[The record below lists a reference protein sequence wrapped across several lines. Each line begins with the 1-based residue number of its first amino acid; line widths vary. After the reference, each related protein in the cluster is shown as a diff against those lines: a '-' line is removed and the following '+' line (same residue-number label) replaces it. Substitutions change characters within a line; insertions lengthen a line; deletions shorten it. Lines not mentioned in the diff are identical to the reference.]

1 MSEIRWVV
9 AAAVLDHLAR
19 PQRLLAARRTEPE
32 WAAGLWELPGG
43 GVEPGEDHVAA
54 LHREL
59 AEELGVGV
67 VLGAEF
73 RVEHGEASVGGEDD
87 ALREDAEE
95 AAGWPIRAGYR
106 MRVWP
111 ALVVAGE
118 PEPIE
123 DHDAVTWLDHGSWLD
138 LGWLPSNVPIVA
150 ELQRRSVVPAPG

>member
-9 AAAVLDHLAR
+9 AAAVLDDLAR

-59 AEELGVGV
+59 AEELGVRV

-73 RVEHGEASVGGEDD
+73 
-87 ALREDAEE
+87 REDAEE

-118 PEPIE
+118 PAPIE